1 MRTIFL
7 ILSIL
12 YYSPVLMAYYWGGMY
27 SIISRDLV
35 RWLELTNSSL
45 RSDTR
50 GFIHIFQKLP
60 EFRNLFYFRL
70 RKGSRLNRAISQ
82 VLGFFYSPCPSLF
95 ISQDSNIGEGLFIQH
110 GFSTIIM
117 ADIGQNCW
125 INQQVS
131 IGYKDRSGRPT
142 LGDNVRIGAGAKVLG
157 HLSIGDRSTI
167 GANAVV
173 TKDIPPGCVAVGVPA
188 RVIKRDGQRV
198 ESK

>member
-1 MRTIFL
+1 MRTIF
-7 ILSIL
+7 SIL
-12 YYSPVLMAYYWGGMY
+12 AIFYYLPVFVAYRWSDTYG
-27 SIISRDLV
+27 IIRRDLI

-45 RSDTR
+45 KPDGR
-50 GFIHIFQKLP
+50 GLIHIFQNLP

-70 RKGSRLNRAISQ
+70 RNGSRLSRVVAKF
-82 VLGFFYSPCPSLF
+82 LEFFYPSCSSLF

-110 GFSTIIM
+110 GFATIIM

-157 HLSIGDRSTI
+157 RLKIGDRSTI

-173 TKDIPPGCVAVGVPA
+173 TKDIPSDCVAVGVPA
-188 RVIKRDGQRV
+188 RVIKQNGQRV

>member
-1 MRTIFL
+1 
-7 ILSIL
+7 
-12 YYSPVLMAYYWGGMY
+12 
-27 SIISRDLV
+27 
-35 RWLELTNSSL
+35 
-45 RSDTR
+45 
-50 GFIHIFQKLP
+50 
-60 EFRNLFYFRL
+60 
-70 RKGSRLNRAISQ
+70 
-82 VLGFFYSPCPSLF
+82 
-95 ISQDSNIGEGLFIQH
+95 
-110 GFSTIIM
+110 M

-198 ESK
+198 ESEWEG